1 MVAIRVL
8 MCSCVYVHVE
18 RANFDFDAPGI
29 AGFAFQPIVAIPAKA
44 AVATQAA
51 RFWPHRRG
59 RFRATGGSGPVA
71 FFRRFHPLL
80 IVVEPRTH
88 AGVRASARF
97 LLPKVSKRP

>member
-1 MVAIRVL
+1 
-8 MCSCVYVHVE
+8 VYVHVE
-18 RANFDFDAPGI
+18 RADFDFDAPGI
-29 AGFAFQPIVAIPAKA
+29 ARFAFRPLVAIPAKA

-59 RFRATGGSGPVA
+59 RFRATDGFGPVA

-80 IVVEPRTH
+80 IIVEPRTR
-88 AGVRASARF
+88 AGVCPPARF